1 MLVHA
6 KIQKWGNGLA
16 LRVSGVMRDIPNFHE
31 GSEVDIEV
39 TEKGL
44 NITKTTAVRGIKWPF
59 SEAQLLQGLNPS
71 SGHADV
77 IANQLSEAEY
87 GDND

>member
-1 MLVHA
+1 MLVHG

-16 LRVSGVMRDIPNFHE
+16 LRVSGVMRDIPNFKE

-44 NITKTTAVRGIKWPF
+44 HITKAKSKRRIKLPF
-59 SEAQLLQGLNPS
+59 SEAQLLKGLNPKT
-71 SGHADV
+71 GHADA
-77 IANQLSEAEY
+77 IANPLVTEY
-87 GDND
+87 GDKS